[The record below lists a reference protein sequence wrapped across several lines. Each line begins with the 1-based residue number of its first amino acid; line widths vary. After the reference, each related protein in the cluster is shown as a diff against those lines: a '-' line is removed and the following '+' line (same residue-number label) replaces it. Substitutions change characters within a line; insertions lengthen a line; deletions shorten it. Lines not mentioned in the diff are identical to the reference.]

1 MKVRFLLDENLSP
14 RLKVAL
20 PRLNPAIDVL
30 RVGDP
35 NAPPLG
41 APDAEVL
48 NYLALA
54 QRLLVTDN
62 HKSMPG
68 HLEAHWAAG
77 GHIWGLPFGD
87 GLFEL
92 RPRGR
97 GGIGRALYCFL
108 VGQRVVILHA
118 FVKKS
123 QKTSEPELK
132 IARKRMKA
140 VQNG

>member
-20 PRLNPAIDVL
+20 QRLNPAIDVL

-48 NYLALA
+48 NYLALT

-62 HKSMPG
+62 RKSTPG
-68 HLEAHWAAG
+68 HFAAAVEALERHNVVTCENGVCRYSVDLMRRWVATKG
-77 GHIWGLPFGD
+77 Y
-87 GLFEL
+87 EL
-92 RPRGR
+92 
-97 GGIGRALYCFL
+97 L
-108 VGQRVVILHA
+108 
-118 FVKKS
+118 
-123 QKTSEPELK
+123 
-132 IARKRMKA
+132 
-140 VQNG
+140 